1 MKKRLKEKGQREKV
15 KGERRKV
22 KGGAF
27 GRWRLEVGGK
37 DEGRGKMDDGGQK
50 DFFIKY
56 YNIDGSTR
64 NGIFR

>member
-1 MKKRLKEKGQREKV
+1 MGIGNAELKKTM
-15 KGERRKV
+15 
-22 KGGAF
+22 
-27 GRWRLEVGGK
+27 

>member
-1 MKKRLKEKGQREKV
+1 
-15 KGERRKV
+15 
-22 KGGAF
+22 
-27 GRWRLEVGGK
+27 
-37 DEGRGKMDDGGQK
+37 MDDGGQK